1 MDPVA
6 LVRYNDK
13 IGETIEKGIGL
24 LGGWR
29 KPKSPFIVKP
39 NIAALVTKSKF
50 AVTDVKVVEAVVKL
64 ALKQDRNLSVKIAE
78 SDSDCKY
85 ADEAFRKFGYTRI
98 EKRFQALGFD
108 VSLINLSHRARISTK
123 LDGLYFKNPELP
135 DVIAGSKYLIS
146 IAVAKTHPLTF
157 VTGSM
162 KNLFGLLP
170 RKDKVFYHPHINDVI
185 VDLNRLVRT
194 DLCIVDARTGVEGWE
209 GPITRRLGMF
219 ILGTKPASVDA
230 TMARIMGFKPEKI
243 RHLVEA
249 EKFGLGT
256 LDPLVVGEN
265 LESATVKFRS
275 PSNLSPKALVK

>member
-1 MDPVA
+1 MDQVA
-6 LVRYNDK
+6 LVKYNGK
-13 IGETIEKGIGL
+13 LGETIEKGIGL
-24 LGGWR
+24 LNR
-29 KPKSPFIVKP
+29 SRAPKSPLIVKP
-39 NIAALVTKSKF
+39 NIAAMVTKCKF

-64 ALKQDRNLSVKIAE
+64 ALRQDKNLSVRIVE
-78 SDSDCKY
+78 SDSDCKF
-85 ADEAFRKFGYTRI
+85 ADEAFKKFGYTRI

-108 VSLINLSHRARISTK
+108 VSLVNLSHLETISTR
-123 LDGLYFKNPELP
+123 LNGLYFKNPELP
-135 DVIAGSKYLIS
+135 DVIAGSKYIVS

-194 DLCIVDARTGVEGWE
+194 DLCIVDARMGVEGWE
-209 GPITRRLGMF
+209 GPITRRLDMF

-249 EKFGLGT
+249 EKFGLGM
-256 LDPLVVGEN
+256 LDPLVLGED
-265 LESATVKFRS
+265 LESSTVKFRS
-275 PSNLSPKALVK
+275 PSNLSPKALVT